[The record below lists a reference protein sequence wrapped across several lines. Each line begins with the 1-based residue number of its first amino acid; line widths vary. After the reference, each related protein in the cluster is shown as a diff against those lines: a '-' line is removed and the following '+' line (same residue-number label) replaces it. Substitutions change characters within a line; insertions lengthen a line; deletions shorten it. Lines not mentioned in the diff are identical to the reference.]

1 MFRDTVNLIDPIP
14 DSYVRSLNRLDN
26 EPDYSLTCL
35 GIAMLKPR
43 IADYK
48 GVAGVYYS
56 FSSIRRCI
64 SDLETHLG
72 HMDTECPNLLYY
84 RYTSEGDIET
94 AKTRLT
100 ELGFTITEK
109 ISALI
114 KQKSNIES
122 VLASKEDENCAVVF
136 IKSSDMRFYH
146 MIIAFISILF
156 PWYFREYPV
165 NDDEKLIVQT
175 LNKTSKDD
183 FVVKLQEILKPMAA
197 EFRMLTL
204 RNILKGLHQQKI
216 RHANDELNAARENV
230 RAYEQELRIR
240 EQTAHDCLVRL
251 EGLKATEQY
260 DQAEQEFVDYIA
272 TDERI
277 YDMKV
282 DGNTLSFNVASLITA
297 YDADAWRSYAE
308 RTGEGTV
315 LDGKYGST
323 LREVFK
329 TRQNRAKLLNN
340 IFSESPT
347 IAVKTSGHFYINFET
362 NDGQATRHYRFDNGD
377 SPIFRD
383 RLCNPHLYNFGC
395 MGTRRSETIRQE
407 LRNRNYIGAFAAM
420 SASVENVN
428 MSEVSQNLR
437 PFLGW
442 ILSSDKKII
451 RNLETGED
459 MTPEEALVYLVD
471 KEKKS
476 K

>member
-56 FSSIRRCI
+56 FSSIGRCI

-72 HMDTECPNLLYY
+72 RMDAECPNLLYY

-216 RHANDELNAARENV
+216 RQANDELNAARENV
-230 RAYEQELRIR
+230 RAYEIGR
-240 EQTAHDCLVRL
+240 AHV
-251 EGLKATEQY
+251 
-260 DQAEQEFVDYIA
+260 
-272 TDERI
+272 
-277 YDMKV
+277 
-282 DGNTLSFNVASLITA
+282 
-297 YDADAWRSYAE
+297 
-308 RTGEGTV
+308 
-315 LDGKYGST
+315 
-323 LREVFK
+323 
-329 TRQNRAKLLNN
+329 
-340 IFSESPT
+340 
-347 IAVKTSGHFYINFET
+347 
-362 NDGQATRHYRFDNGD
+362 
-377 SPIFRD
+377 
-383 RLCNPHLYNFGC
+383 
-395 MGTRRSETIRQE
+395 
-407 LRNRNYIGAFAAM
+407 
-420 SASVENVN
+420 
-428 MSEVSQNLR
+428 
-437 PFLGW
+437 
-442 ILSSDKKII
+442 
-451 RNLETGED
+451 
-459 MTPEEALVYLVD
+459 
-471 KEKKS
+471 
-476 K
+476 

>member
-14 DSYVRSLNRLDN
+14 DSYVRSLNRLEN

-35 GIAMLKPR
+35 GIAMLKSR

-48 GVAGVYYS
+48 GVNGIYYGYPRIS
-56 FSSIRRCI
+56 RCI
-64 SDLETHLG
+64 EDLERRLG

-84 RYTSEGDIET
+84 KYTNEGDIDL
-94 AKTRLT
+94 AKARLT

-122 VLASKEDENCAVVF
+122 ILASKESENCAVVF

-156 PWYFREYPV
+156 PWYFKDSPV
-165 NDDEKLIVQT
+165 SEDEKLIIQT

-183 FVVKLQEILKPMAA
+183 FVFKIQEILKPMAA
-197 EFRMLTL
+197 EFRKLTL
-204 RNILKGLHQQKI
+204 CNILKSIHQQKI
-216 RHANDELNAARENV
+216 R
-230 RAYEQELRIR
+230 Q
-240 EQTAHDCLVRL
+240 
-251 EGLKATEQY
+251 GLKATEQY

-272 TDERI
+272 TDKRI

-282 DGNTLSFNVASLITA
+282 DGNSLTFNVASIISA
-297 YDADAWRSYAE
+297 YDVDAWKSYAV
-308 RTGEGTV
+308 RTGEGSI
-315 LDGKYGST
+315 LDGKYGIP
-323 LREVFK
+323 LLEVFK

-340 IFSESPT
+340 IFSESPI
-347 IAVKTSGHFYINFET
+347 IAVKTSGHFKINFET
-362 NDGQATRHYRFDNGD
+362 NDGQAPRNYRFDNGD

-395 MGTRRSETIRQE
+395 MGHRRTEIIREE

-420 SASVENVN
+420 SASVENIN

-442 ILSSDKKII
+442 ILSTDKKII
-451 RNLETGED
+451 LNLETGED

-471 KEKKS
+471 KEKKD